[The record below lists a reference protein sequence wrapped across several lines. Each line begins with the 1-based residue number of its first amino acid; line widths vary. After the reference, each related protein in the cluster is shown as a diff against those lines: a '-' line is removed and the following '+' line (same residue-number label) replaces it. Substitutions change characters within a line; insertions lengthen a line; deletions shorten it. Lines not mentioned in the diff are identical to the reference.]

1 MTAAP
6 ADSVCVIVAAKDAAG
21 TIARAISSALAQP
34 EVAEVIVVDDG
45 SSDGTHLA
53 AETAAQ
59 GDPRLQVI
67 RLPRNLGPAGARNR
81 ALEATRSAL
90 VCILDADD
98 FLLEGRIGRMLARF
112 DNCDMLAD
120 DLFYT
125 NDPDGPVT
133 PRGLFQLGEG
143 DEEFLSFERFV
154 EGNISRQGKPRGE
167 LGFLKPLM
175 RRAFLET
182 KGLSYDPTLRLGE
195 DFALYTQALAAGARF
210 KAVAACG
217 YVSVVRA
224 DSLSGR
230 HSIADLAALC
240 AFDAGLPGRMTL
252 TPGQLRSLRR
262 HEQAL
267 RVKLAHRQVLQA
279 KSEGRYG
286 EVAAILMDPRRG
298 PAVAAA
304 IMRDKLAG

>member
-1 MTAAP
+1 MTATP
-6 ADSVCVIVAAKDAAG
+6 TDSVCVIIAAKDAAR
-21 TIARAISSALAQP
+21 TIARAVGSALAQP
-34 EVAEVIVVDDG
+34 EVSEVIVVDDG
-45 SSDGTHLA
+45 SADGTAQA

-59 GDPRLQVI
+59 GDRRLRVI
-67 RLPRNLGPAGARNR
+67 GLPRNLGPAGARNR
-81 ALEATRSAL
+81 ALEETQAPL

-98 FLLEGRIGRMLARF
+98 FMLEGRIGRMLARF

-125 NDPDGPVT
+125 NDPEGPIR
-133 PRGLFQLGEG
+133 PRGLFQLGDG
-143 DEEFLSFERFV
+143 DEEFLSFEQFV
-154 EGNISRQGKPRGE
+154 EGNISRAGKPRGE

-175 RRAFLET
+175 RRAFLEAH
-182 KGLSYDPTLRLGE
+182 GLAYDPTLRLGE
-195 DFALYTQALAAGARF
+195 DFALYARALAAGARF

-217 YVSVVRA
+217 YVSVVRP

-230 HSIADLAALC
+230 HSTADLAALC
-240 AFDAGLPGRMTL
+240 AFDAALPAMAHL
-252 TPGQLRSLRR
+252 DASQLRALRR

-286 EVAAILMDPRRG
+286 QVAAILMDPRRG